1 MKNKWVKFARAL
13 IIFFSI
19 MLFINAYTFFLE
31 IKRDINYFDRAY
43 GLAVMDDDFN
53 NGEYYKLYV
62 NTLKNKA
69 SSEKLA
75 VDCSQYEAFG
85 RLFNAYINAKT
96 FKDDKNKYLEE
107 IKKEKQNISWGK
119 ILTVVESLENDLKNN

>member
-1 MKNKWVKFARAL
+1 MNKRWIKFAKIL

-19 MLFINAYTFFLE
+19 MLFINATVVFMRV
-31 IKRDINYFDRAY
+31 KSDMNYFDRAY
-43 GLAVMDDDFN
+43 GLSVMDDNFN
-53 NGEYYKLYV
+53 NGEYYKVYV

-69 SSEKLA
+69 SNEELA

-96 FKDDKNKYLEE
+96 YKQD
-107 IKKEKQNISWGK
+107 KEKYIQEMENEKLNITWTK

>member
-1 MKNKWVKFARAL
+1 
-13 IIFFSI
+13 
-19 MLFINAYTFFLE
+19 MLYINATVFFLE
-31 IKRDINYFDRAY
+31 IKRNINYFDRAY
-43 GLAVMDDDFN
+43 GLSVMDDSFN
-53 NGEYYKLYV
+53 NGEYYKIYV
-62 NTLKNKA
+62 ETLKNKA

-96 FKDDKNKYLEE
+96 YKDDSARYLEE
-107 IKKEKQNISWGK
+107 MAKEKQNITWDK

>member
-1 MKNKWVKFARAL
+1 MNKRWIKFAKIL

-19 MLFINAYTFFLE
+19 MLFINATVFFMRV
-31 IKRDINYFDRAY
+31 KSDMNYFDRAY
-43 GLAVMDDDFN
+43 GLSVMDDNFN
-53 NGEYYKLYV
+53 NGEYYKVYV

-69 SSEKLA
+69 SNEELA

-96 FKDDKNKYLEE
+96 YKQD
-107 IKKEKQNISWGK
+107 KEKYIQEMENEKLNITWTK